1 MHRISPAH
9 TRYEAKAPRTP
20 LRIESAT
27 PTIKPISAHL
37 PIALARTGVVFWKHR
52 NRIRPITGNKTPVCS
67 GPSTVYPPTGLP
79 APAPRSRSS
88 GTRPPR
94 RKTTAAKLAAVVFCM
109 KFYSSQLCHT
119 FWTSSLSSNMSS
131 IFWRFLISPSSVSLM
146 VFCGTISTC
155 ALSSS

>member
-52 NRIRPITGNKTPVCS
+52 NRIRPITGNKNAS
-67 GPSTVYPPTGLP
+67 MFRPSTVYPPAGLP

-88 GTRPPR
+88 VTRPPR
-94 RKTTAAKLAAVVFCM
+94 PPALCRIDCSI
-109 KFYSSQLCHT
+109 SSRFPPLI
-119 FWTSSLSSNMSS
+119 SLSES
-131 IFWRFLISPSSVSLM
+131 IVPWLYPSTYFTIYSQKVHKIFIFLAKNDRCQIGCGRFFV
-146 VFCGTISTC
+146 
-155 ALSSS
+155 